1 MGDDRRPAR
10 ALPPVSPDVTSS
22 VIAIDGPA
30 GTGKSTTA
38 REVASRL
45 GWRYIDSGAFYRV
58 AALLALR
65 HGLDLAVPSDRGR
78 LRDALE
84 ATDIGQEVVGGI
96 PHVRLE
102 GEDVTVEIRTPAVT
116 AIVSRVAD
124 DPELREIVNS
134 GLRLQVGDSPAVIDG
149 RDIGTVVF
157 PDAFLKVFLVASLE
171 ERARR
176 RVAEAEPGRTG
187 DPAALAS
194 YAQSLAE
201 RDRRDRERPV
211 APLRP
216 AEDALHLDTSDLDFD
231 SQVARVVRAAR
242 ERLACL

>member
-1 MGDDRRPAR
+1 VAGGSR
-10 ALPPVSPDVTSS
+10 

-45 GWRYIDSGAFYRV
+45 GWRYVDSGAFYRV

-65 HGLDLAVPSDRGR
+65 NDLDLAAPADRGR
-78 LRDALE
+78 LREALE
-84 ATDIGQEVVGGI
+84 AADVRQEVVGGAS
-96 PHVRLE
+96 HVRLA
-102 GEDVTVEIRTPAVT
+102 GEDVTVEVRTPAVT

-124 DPELREIVNS
+124 DPDLREIVNA
-134 GLRLQVGDSPAVIDG
+134 GLRRQVGDRPAVVDG

-157 PDAFLKVFLVASLE
+157 PDAFLKVFLLASLE

-176 RVAEAEPGRTG
+176 RVAETEPGREG
-187 DPAALAS
+187 DAAVLAS

-201 RDRRDRERPV
+201 RDRRDSERHV
-211 APLRP
+211 APLKP
-216 AEDALHLDTSDLDFD
+216 ADDALHLDTSDLDFD
-231 SQVARVVRAAR
+231 TQVARVVRAAR
-242 ERLACL
+242 ERLRVEG

>member
-1 MGDDRRPAR
+1 
-10 ALPPVSPDVTSS
+10 

-45 GWRYIDSGAFYRV
+45 GWRYIDSGAYYRV

-65 HGLDLAVPSDRGR
+65 HTLDLRATSDRVR
-78 LRDALE
+78 LRQALE
-84 ATDIGQEVVGGI
+84 EADIRQEVVGGAS
-96 PHVRLE
+96 HVHLDA
-102 GEDVTVEIRTPAVT
+102 EDVSHEIRMPAVT

-124 DPELREIVNS
+124 DPELRDLVNA
-134 GLRLQVGDSPAVIDG
+134 GLRRQVGDRPAVIDG

-157 PDAFLKVFLVASLE
+157 PDAFLKVFLVASIE

-176 RVAEAEPGRTG
+176 RLAEAEPARVG
-187 DPAALAS
+187 DAATLAS

-201 RDRRDRERPV
+201 RDRQDRERDV
-211 APLRP
+211 APLQP
-216 AEDALHLDTSDLDFD
+216 AEDALHLDTSDLDVPT
-231 SQVARVVRAAR
+231 QVARVVRLAR
-242 ERLACL
+242 ERQGSES

>member
-1 MGDDRRPAR
+1 MTMP
-10 ALPPVSPDVTSS
+10 

-65 HGLDLAVPSDRGR
+65 HALDLAVPADRGR

-84 ATDIGQEVVGGI
+84 AADIRQEVVGGVS
-96 PHVRLE
+96 HVALE
-102 GEDVTVEIRTPAVT
+102 GEDVSVEVRTPAIT

-134 GLRLQVGDSPAVIDG
+134 GLRRQVGDRPAVIDG

-157 PDAFLKVFLVASLE
+157 PDAILKVFLVASLE

-176 RVAEAEPGRTG
+176 RMAEAEPAR
-187 DPAALAS
+187 PADAATLAS

-201 RDRRDRERPV
+201 RDRQDREREV
-211 APLRP
+211 GALKP
-216 AEDALHLDTSDLDFD
+216 AEDALHLDTSELDIPT
-231 SQVARVVRAAR
+231 QVARVVRLAR
-242 ERLACL
+242 ERWMHSS

>member
-1 MGDDRRPAR
+1 MGGSR
-10 ALPPVSPDVTSS
+10 

-45 GWRYIDSGAFYRV
+45 GWRYVDSGAFYRV

-65 HGLDLAVPSDRGR
+65 HDLDLGAPADRGR
-78 LRDALE
+78 LREALDV
-84 ATDIGQEVVGGI
+84 ADVRQEVVGGTS
-96 PHVRLE
+96 HVRLE

-124 DPELREIVNS
+124 DPDLREIVNS
-134 GLRLQVGDSPAVIDG
+134 GLRRQVGDRAAVIDG

-157 PDAFLKVFLVASLE
+157 PDAVLKVFLLASLE

-176 RVAEAEPGRTG
+176 RVAEAEPGRED
-187 DPAALAS
+187 DPAVLAS

-201 RDRRDRERPV
+201 RDRRDRERAV
-211 APLRP
+211 APLKP
-216 AEDALHLDTSDLDFD
+216 ADDALYLDTSDLDFD
-231 SQVARVVRAAR
+231 TQVARVVRAAR
-242 ERLACL
+242 ERLGMPE

>member
-1 MGDDRRPAR
+1 
-10 ALPPVSPDVTSS
+10 VTTP

-45 GWRYIDSGAFYRV
+45 GWRYIDSGAYYRV

-65 HGLDLAVPSDRGR
+65 HALDLDTVADRSR
-78 LRDALE
+78 LREGLEDA
-84 ATDIGQEVVGGI
+84 DIRQEVVGGAL
-96 PHVRLE
+96 HVHLD
-102 GEDVTVEIRTPAVT
+102 GEDVSLEIRMPAVT

-124 DPELREIVNS
+124 DPELREIVNA
-134 GLRLQVGDSPAVIDG
+134 GLRRQVASSPAVIDG

-157 PDAFLKVFLVASLE
+157 PDAFLKVFLVASIE

-176 RVAEAEPGRTG
+176 RMAEAEPERVG
-187 DPAALAS
+187 DIATLAS

-201 RDRRDRERPV
+201 RDRQDRERDV
-211 APLRP
+211 APMQP
-216 AEDALHLDTSDLDFD
+216 ADDALHLDTSDLDVAT
-231 SQVARVVRAAR
+231 QVARVVRLAR
-242 ERLACL
+242 ERGTAES